1 MKPVKSLIKHTYTAR
16 KVTKRVVTAI
26 KITDMRQFS
35 ICDNVITI
43 TDNNFTESGFDV
55 FQFADVSTLTFQDS
69 DEAEHEFEIILDSV
83 RNGDKFAMVST
94 LTEV

>member
-1 MKPVKSLIKHTYTAR
+1 MKPDNICRKYTAK

-35 ICDNVITI
+35 ICDNVITVTDKKI
-43 TDNNFTESGFDV
+43 TDSGFDV
-55 FQFADVSTLTFQDS
+55 FQFEDVYTLTFEDS
-69 DEAEHEFEIILDSV
+69 DEAEHEFEILLDSV